1 MQLRRIYGEFDTEEL
16 AELAAGRIRR
26 SVRGIRRMTVC
37 RLSHAMKPVN
47 GRIRFTMLP
56 ANLQMTSFAV
66 DVMSPENTARAIPEP
81 CLKKD
86 AELMIV
92 CDEESLHRV
101 ESLLHAAGAM
111 RVRTG

>member
-1 MQLRRIYGEFDTEEL
+1 MELHRIYGEFDTEEL

-26 SVRGIRRMTVC
+26 TVRGIRRMTIC
-37 RLSHAMKPVN
+37 RLSHSMKPIN

-56 ANLQMTSFAV
+56 ANLQMTTFAV
-66 DVMSPENTARAIPEP
+66 DVMNPEATARAIPEP
-81 CLKKD
+81 CLRKD

-92 CDEESLHRV
+92 CDETSVHRV

-111 RVRTG
+111 RVRHG